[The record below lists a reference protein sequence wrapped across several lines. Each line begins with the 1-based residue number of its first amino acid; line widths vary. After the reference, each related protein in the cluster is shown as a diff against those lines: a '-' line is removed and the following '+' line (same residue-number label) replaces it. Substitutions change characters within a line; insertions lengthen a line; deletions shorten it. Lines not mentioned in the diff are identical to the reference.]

1 MSFKTRRIEIN
12 ETYIEVW
19 YNNVKYNITIGCTKN
34 IQAQHTVFS
43 TTSETEAVKRFI
55 ALSNSFREIL
65 G

>member
-19 YNNVKYNITIGCTKN
+19 FNNVEYCVAIGDTKN
-34 IQAQHTVFS
+34 IQNQYTVYRS
-43 TTSETEAVKRFI
+43 SSETEAVKRFI

>member
-12 ETYIEVW
+12 KTYIELW
-19 YNNVKYNITIGCTKN
+19 FNNIKYNITIGDIYN
-34 IQAQHTVFS
+34 ISNQHTVYT